1 MHQSFRH
8 PDILRIARDE
18 GKVSTDDLAARL
30 MVTVQTIRRDLA
42 ELAMAGHLERV
53 HGGAILPSG
62 VANIGYDE
70 RRDLNADA
78 KGRIAVACSEA
89 IPDGTSVFLNIG
101 TSTEA
106 VARALHSHKDLLI
119 VTNNIN
125 VATILASADGVTVIV
140 TGGTLRPSDGGLIGP
155 QAVATI
161 DQFRFDIA
169 VIGCSALDRDG
180 DILDFDVQEVGV
192 SQSILKRARR
202 TFLVADASK
211 FQRTAP
217 ARIATLQDID
227 IFFTDAALGHPLA
240 EACELWKTGV
250 CIAP

>member
-1 MHQSFRH
+1 MNQSFRH

-18 GKVSTDDLAARL
+18 GKVSTEDLAARFC
-30 MVTVQTIRRDLA
+30 VTVQTIRRDLSDLA
-42 ELAMAGHLERV
+42 EAGHLERV

-70 RRDLNADA
+70 RRDLNAAA
-78 KGRIAVACSEA
+78 KRRIAEACAGA
-89 IPDGTSVFLNIG
+89 IPDGTSLFLNIG

-106 VARALHSHKDLLI
+106 VARALRSHKDLLV

-125 VATILASADGVTVIV
+125 VATILASAAGVTVIV
-140 TGGTLRPSDGGLIGP
+140 TGGTLRPSDGGLVGP
-155 QAVATI
+155 QTVATI
-161 DQFRFDIA
+161 EQFRFDVA

-217 ARIATLQDID
+217 ARIATLEEID
-227 IFFTDAALGHPLA
+227 LFITDAPLSHALA
-240 EACELWKTGV
+240 KACGRWTTEV
-250 CIAP
+250 RVAP

>member
-1 MHQSFRH
+1 MNQSFRH

-30 MVTVQTIRRDLA
+30 RVTVQTIRRDLA
-42 ELAMAGHLERV
+42 ELAESGHLERV

-70 RRDLNADA
+70 RRDLNANA
-78 KGRIAVACSEA
+78 KARIAAACAEA
-89 IPDGTSVFLNIG
+89 IPDGTSLFLNIG

-106 VARALHSHKDLLI
+106 VARALRSHKDLLV
-119 VTNNIN
+119 VTNNLN
-125 VATILASADGVTVIV
+125 VATILASAEGVTVIV
-140 TGGTLRPSDGGLIGP
+140 TGGTLRSSDGGLVGP

-161 DQFRFDIA
+161 EQFRFDIA
-169 VIGCSALDRDG
+169 VIGCSALDPEG

-192 SQSILKRARR
+192 SQSILNRARR
-202 TFLVADASK
+202 TFLVADSSK

-217 ARIATLQDID
+217 VRIATLQDID
-227 IFFTDAALGHPLA
+227 IFFTDAPLGHPLA
-240 EACELWKTGV
+240 EACEHWNTDV
-250 CIAP
+250 SIAP